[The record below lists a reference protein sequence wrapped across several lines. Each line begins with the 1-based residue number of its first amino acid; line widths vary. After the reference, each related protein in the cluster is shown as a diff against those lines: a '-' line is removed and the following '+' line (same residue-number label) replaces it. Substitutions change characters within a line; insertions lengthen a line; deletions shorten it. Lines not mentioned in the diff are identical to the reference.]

1 MNIISWAARRSRSLL
16 LVALGFLSGC
26 GSCNAVPNS
35 PKIRVE
41 GPAGA
46 QFGIGITYV
55 DGAQDVD
62 LSGTVKKIGDG
73 GVYTEDLKGGH
84 AGLMVEVTPSGTDTL
99 TLILLD
105 NTKEL
110 RRATAKGSQDSARI
124 LVGNPPPLPKR

>member
-1 MNIISWAARRSRSLL
+1 MNIMSWAPLRRRSLL
-16 LVALGFLSGC
+16 LIALGFLFGC
-26 GSCNAVPNS
+26 GSSNAVPNS

-46 QFGIGITYV
+46 QFGIGVTYV
-55 DGAQDVD
+55 DGPQDVD
-62 LSGTVKKIGDG
+62 ASGTAKKIGDG

-105 NTKEL
+105 GGKEV

-124 LVGNPPPLPKR
+124 LVGNPPPLPKG